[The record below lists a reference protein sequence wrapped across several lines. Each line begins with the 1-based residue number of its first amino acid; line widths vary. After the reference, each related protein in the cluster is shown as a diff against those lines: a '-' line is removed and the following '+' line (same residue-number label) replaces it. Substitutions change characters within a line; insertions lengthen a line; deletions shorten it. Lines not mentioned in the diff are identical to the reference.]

1 MSVHDNNYYM
11 ELDRR
16 YNGSKYDYDEVTNG
30 HITADRE
37 KIYIRYCD
45 GKRWLKRL
53 VDLTEIVYIDKEAP
67 YQRHFNIC

>member
-37 KIYIRYCD
+37 MIYIRYCD
-45 GKRWLKRL
+45 GKHWLKRL
-53 VDLTEIVYIDKEAP
+53 VDLTEIVCIVGAAHK
-67 YQRHFNIC
+67 FNIC